1 MKSKNIYV
9 AVASLCMILACSVA
23 LFADDI
29 IVMRNGDVINGK
41 VTEIT
46 LTEIKYKKA
55 SNPDG
60 PTYTAAHADVL
71 AINYENGEKE
81 TFEAQANQSVPSS
94 EVVTI
99 EPVLDQD
106 SIDAINREFIQRY
119 SQEYFKFA
127 DKPKDKKAKAGIGQ
141 YRVMDNSVV
150 TDGVIRIYYIPMGN
164 VSEADFRTKN
174 TLMYGSSTPLPV
186 IMNLT
191 DHIIYVDLEN
201 TFIRNNGK
209 ATPLYTPSTT
219 ISSSGK
225 TTGGAVNL
233 GSVTGALGVG
243 GAVGTLANG
252 VNVGG
257 SSSNS
262 TTTVTYSQ
270 RIVPIPPKSNYQME
284 YRLPVDHMVSI
295 GTNCTVGETIYF
307 EPDNSPHQMGLYLTY
322 GLDEGMTQTSVL
334 EQNFYLWK
342 VIGLNRGW
350 FANTVNLSHLTDIST
365 EAICVVSGDFQK
377 R

>member
-1 MKSKNIYV
+1 MENYKLAK
-9 AVASLCMILACSVA
+9 AVFTLVILLLSSVA

-46 LTEIKYKKA
+46 LTEIKYKKV

-60 PTYTAAHADVL
+60 PTYTVAQADVL

-81 TFEAQANQSVPSS
+81 TFEAQANQAAPSS

-119 SQEYFKFA
+119 SREYFKFA

-141 YRVMDNSVV
+141 YRVTDNSVV
-150 TDGVIRIYYIPMGN
+150 TDGRVWISYITQSDL
-164 VSEADFRTKN
+164 SEIDFSKDDYLGKSR
-174 TLMYGSSTPLPV
+174 LIPY
-186 IMNLT
+186 IWNLT
-191 DHIIYVDLEN
+191 NQTIYVDLAN
-201 TFIRNNGK
+201 TFIKVNGK
-209 ATPLYTPSTT
+209 ATPLYTPSTS
-219 ISSSGK
+219 ISTKGK
-225 TTGGAVNL
+225 STGGAVNL
-233 GSVTGALGVG
+233 GSVAGALGVG

-270 RIVPIPPKSNYQME
+270 RIVSIPPKSYYQVNE
-284 YRLPVDHMVSI
+284 GLSPDFNSLSSTV
-295 GTNCTVGETIYF
+295 CTIGETKYF
-307 EPDNSPHQMGLYLTY
+307 GPENSPHKTGL
-322 GLDEGMTQTSVL
+322 
-334 EQNFYLWK
+334 
-342 VIGLNRGW
+342 
-350 FANTVNLSHLTDIST
+350 
-365 EAICVVSGDFQK
+365 
-377 R
+377 